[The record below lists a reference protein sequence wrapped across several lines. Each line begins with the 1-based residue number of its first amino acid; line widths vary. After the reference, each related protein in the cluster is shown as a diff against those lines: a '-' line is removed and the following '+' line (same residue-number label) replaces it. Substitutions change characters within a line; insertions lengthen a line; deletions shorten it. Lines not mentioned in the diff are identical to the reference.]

1 MLAQCKY
8 VLFNIFNML
17 IKVYIQYMILT
28 NGWHN
33 EHVKAKTWS
42 GEEEEHGQ
50 SEGGLS
56 QFSDPEK

>member
-1 MLAQCKY
+1 
-8 VLFNIFNML
+8 
-17 IKVYIQYMILT
+17 MILT

-33 EHVKAKTWS
+33 EHVKAETWS